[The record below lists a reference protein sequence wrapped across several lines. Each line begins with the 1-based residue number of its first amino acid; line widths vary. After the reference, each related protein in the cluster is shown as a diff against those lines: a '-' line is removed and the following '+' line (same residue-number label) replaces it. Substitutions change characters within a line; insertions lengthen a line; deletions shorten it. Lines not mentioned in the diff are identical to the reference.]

1 MNAHLH
7 GLVINVPSLQDLK
20 SQIKSLQNKLIKKS
34 RNFTENLR
42 NSVRKNVVS
51 GETQASQLRKCSK
64 CGEEKPLDK
73 DHYQVVKYFKSNFS
87 YYCNC
92 CNEYVKPRD

>member
-1 MNAHLH
+1 MNDHSQ

-20 SQIKSLQNKLIKKS
+20 SQIKSLKNKHIKKS

-42 NSVRKNVVS
+42 NSVRKNDAS
-51 GETQASQLRKCSK
+51 GVTQASALRKCVK

-73 DHYQVVKYFKSNFS
+73 DHYQVVKQFKSNFS
-87 YYCNC
+87 YYCNE
-92 CNEYVKPRD
+92 CNKPKPRD